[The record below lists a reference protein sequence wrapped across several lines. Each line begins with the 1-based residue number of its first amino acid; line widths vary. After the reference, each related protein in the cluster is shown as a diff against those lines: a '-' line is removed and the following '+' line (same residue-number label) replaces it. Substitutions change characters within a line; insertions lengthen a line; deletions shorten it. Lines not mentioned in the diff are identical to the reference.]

1 MLQELEGQGL
11 LGPMNARDRGAAGAG
26 GLQKPG
32 RQAPILAYI
41 PRWSIQ
47 TLTFHD
53 RVSCKVVCAGQVGL
67 CRPRMARSSA
77 VSYLILRMVA
87 AIWL

>member
-1 MLQELEGQGL
+1 MSAVAPKSGISDRESQLPELKGQGL

-41 PRWSIQ
+41 PRWGIQ

-53 RVSCKVVCAGQVGL
+53 HEEIYAL
-67 CRPRMARSSA
+67 
-77 VSYLILRMVA
+77 
-87 AIWL
+87 